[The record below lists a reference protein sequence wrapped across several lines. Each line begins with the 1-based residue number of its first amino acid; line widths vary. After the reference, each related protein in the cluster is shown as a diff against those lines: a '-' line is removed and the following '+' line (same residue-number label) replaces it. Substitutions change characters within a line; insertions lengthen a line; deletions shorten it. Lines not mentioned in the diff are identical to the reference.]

1 MRVGVARIL
10 PVLARLLPVLLAL
23 LLLTFGVAG
32 ADGPKGGLDA
42 DPA

>member
-1 MRVGVARIL
+1 MRVGVARAL

-23 LLLTFGVAG
+23 LLLALGVAG